1 MAIKISGTTVIN
13 DQRKLEAIAGTTSTN
28 TSYSTFYP
36 NASSTTNNINFT
48 QPFQTCTLTAA
59 PTFTIS
65 GEAEGKSSVLL
76 LDTSTTPYTPTWP
89 SAINWAENTEPTWS
103 TYRRWQINFHCYSST
118 RIDASAVGFSALSTT
133 PTESVSLEG
142 TSSNA
147 EDFFDRAASNNHDL
161 IMGWRFGS
169 DGNVYKYESIYNMG
183 GNGIYLHSS
192 STWNNITPSQTYYI
206 RVTNFGGTV
215 NLSTSDSDTLN
226 SWIALSSNRDFRVR
240 DSRNLTTYADENMIM
255 KVEIASD
262 SSGSNIVA
270 TGYYECKYL
279 GLG

>member
-1 MAIKISGTTVIN
+1 MAIKIAGTDVIN
-13 DQRKLEAIAGTTSTN
+13 DQRQLVNIADATMTAGAGYGATTS
-28 TSYSTFYP
+28 SI
-36 NASSTTNNINFT
+36 TNNINFT
-48 QPFQTCTLTAA
+48 QPFSTCTLTAA
-59 PTFTIS
+59 TTFTVS
-65 GEAEGKSSVLL
+65 GEAEGKSAVVI
-76 LDTSTTPYTPTWP
+76 LDTATTPYTPTWP
-89 SAINWAENTEPTWS
+89 SAINWEDNTEPTWA
-103 TYRRWQINFHCYSST
+103 TYRKWQIHFYCVSGS
-118 RIDASAVGFSALSTT
+118 RIDAYAIGFDAQSTQ
-133 PTESVSLEG
+133 PTESVTLQG

-147 EDFFDRAASNNHDL
+147 EDFFDRASSNNHDL

-215 NLSTSDSDTLN
+215 NLSVADSDTIN

-262 SSGSNIVA
+262 SGGSNIVA
-270 TGYYECKYL
+270 TGYYECKYV
-279 GLG
+279 GLA